1 MRKIGRSEMGE
12 VARWQDEVT
21 AAEWN
26 EWRRVALDAARRRR
40 QPSASKSAE
49 DFASIGIERL
59 LHQESRPTN
68 VNAWLRTTVLN
79 ATIDAWRVSSRKDV
93 RPLSEISFVSDD
105 GIEEFTHDIA
115 TTLLGPK
122 TAYTLQESINEVLG
136 FLSEKHQRLILM
148 HAAGFSMA
156 EIAEALEYG
165 SPHAVS
171 NQFRRI
177 RADVQAKYQNQYD

>member
-1 MRKIGRSEMGE
+1 MRNVGRSDMRR

-26 EWRRVALDAARRRR
+26 EWRRVALAAANRRR

-68 VNAWLRTTVLN
+68 VPAWLRSTVLN
-79 ATIDAWRVSSRKDV
+79 ATIDAWRISTRNNV
-93 RPLSEISFVSDD
+93 RPLSDISLFSED
-105 GIEEFTHDIA
+105 GAEEFTHDIA

-148 HAAGFSMA
+148 YAAGFTLV

-165 SPHAVS
+165 SPNAVS

-177 RADVQAKYQNQYD
+177 REDIQAKYQRQYD